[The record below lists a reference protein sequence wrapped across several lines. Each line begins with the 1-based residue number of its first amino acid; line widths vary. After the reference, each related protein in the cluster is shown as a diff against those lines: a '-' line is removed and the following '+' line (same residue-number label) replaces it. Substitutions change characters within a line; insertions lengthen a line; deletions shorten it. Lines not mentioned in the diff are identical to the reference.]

1 MGTSYGTVPQISLP
15 SSVYELRDYI
25 KRRLGYPVVQ
35 INVSD
40 EQIYDRISD
49 ALQYY
54 RDYHYDG
61 TQRTYMKWQLSAE
74 NITNQYLPVEAN
86 VVGISRIF
94 NPQATESSKFTSVK
108 YKLMSEINNA
118 DVFGYMIPS
127 YVEYVQ
133 TMQKLSEM
141 DMIFRGL
148 KPIRFNR
155 NEDKLYIDMDWSYDV
170 QEGDWIVA
178 EGEVILDPQIYT
190 SIFHERFILDYSSA
204 LVKMQWGENIKK
216 FGNIQL
222 PGGLTME
229 GQTLYDEGKA
239 DKDKLEE
246 DMMTYTLP
254 PYDLIG

>member
-1 MGTSYGTVPQISLP
+1 
-15 SSVYELRDYI
+15 
-25 KRRLGYPVVQ
+25 
-35 INVSD
+35 
-40 EQIYDRISD
+40 
-49 ALQYY
+49 
-54 RDYHYDG
+54 
-61 TQRTYMKWQLSAE
+61 
-74 NITNQYLPVEAN
+74 
-86 VVGISRIF
+86 
-94 NPQATESSKFTSVK
+94 
-108 YKLMSEINNA
+108 
-118 DVFGYMIPS
+118 
-127 YVEYVQ
+127 
-133 TMQKLSEM
+133 
-141 DMIFRGL
+141 
-148 KPIRFNR
+148 
-155 NEDKLYIDMDWSYDV
+155 MDWSYDV
-170 QEGDWIVA
+170 QEGGWIVA